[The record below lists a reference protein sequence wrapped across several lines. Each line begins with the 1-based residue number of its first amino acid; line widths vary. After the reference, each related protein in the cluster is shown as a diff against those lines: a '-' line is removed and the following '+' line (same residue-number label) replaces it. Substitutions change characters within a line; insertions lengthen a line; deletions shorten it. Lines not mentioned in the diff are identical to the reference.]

1 MACFF
6 LSFVLPFA
14 DLVVGSVLQGPA
26 HLLLTFEH
34 VPVDARKGRAIFA
47 GLFGRLF
54 HRVDWRGCGYAT
66 DQTVGWEHVS
76 CCQEKEIDLR
86 LISIIAAMT
95 D

>member
-1 MACFF
+1 MGSMACFF

-66 DQTVGWEHVS
+66 DQTAGWEYVRKS
-76 CCQEKEIDLR
+76 SFFFFLLQ
-86 LISIIAAMT
+86 
-95 D
+95 